1 MNSIISEDLIA
12 LDLEAASKD
21 QVIVE
26 LSKLIERHGSLVDFK
41 EYVEQVFK
49 REETSTTSVVFD
61 IAIPHGRG
69 DSVRSAA
76 VAFARLKHEVLW
88 SEEENAKYIFLIAA
102 PEKEIGDAAVR
113 IITGLAR
120 RIMRENFR
128 AKLKNAVNA
137 NELLGILAELF

>member
-1 MNSIISEDLIA
+1 MNSIISKELIA
-12 LDLEAASKD
+12 LDLEATSKE
-21 QVIVE
+21 QAIIE
-26 LSKLIERHGSLVDFK
+26 LSKLIEKHGSLVDFK
-41 EYVEQVFK
+41 GYVEEVFK

-88 SEEENAKYIFLIAA
+88 SEEGKAKYIFLIAA
-102 PEKEIGDAAVR
+102 PEKEIGDTAAR

-120 RIMRENFR
+120 RVMREEFR

-137 NELLGILAELF
+137 DELLGILAEIF